1 LFADHKVLITCLQ
14 FLNNLTSGNEKRKM
28 SLWMQLFV
36 PGSTRLLEAAKR
48 KALRQY
54 QTKVTKDGKNFEE
67 IKKSGWKPEVDLEK
81 LNLDLQAQ
89 NTSNAS
95 DNKMSFIAYV
105 RCFQNSCKTD
115 MV

>member
-1 LFADHKVLITCLQ
+1 
-14 FLNNLTSGNEKRKM
+14 
-28 SLWMQLFV
+28 MQLFV

-105 RCFQNSCKTD
+105 GCLQTQYMAD
-115 MV
+115 TI